1 MSHRTRIVCAPSCA
15 PRGFTLVELLVVIAI
30 IGVLVALLL
39 PAVQAAREAARRSDC
54 GNKMRQ
60 LGIALHN
67 FHDVNLSFPPGSVD
81 DDTNCIGWGVAIL
94 PYIEQQPLYQR
105 VQTVFDNSTPL
116 AGKPKAFMI
125 LKTTVPHYVGPDN
138 GNIDNWTSGGQ
149 SGQPSHANN
158 AAYHQAGAN
167 AIFNTFLP
175 SFFCPSS
182 AFQRFDNGNRFGT
195 STYVGCMGTTTVA
208 YSSYGGANQPDATN
222 EQNGILIYGNVN
234 QNTICTDMAAI
245 LDGTSNTFLVGEVG
259 KSRNVHP
266 GFNGHANYPI
276 WAGGNNEGPNNS
288 RFIGS
293 VLRITG
299 SGGTLGRTPAP
310 VVNPMNPKIAPRS
323 PNSADN
329 QHISDMAFGSYHP
342 GGAQFT
348 LGDASVRFIP
358 ETINANVYMAMGGRN
373 EGVPVQ
379 AP

>member
-1 MSHRTRIVCAPSCA
+1 
-15 PRGFTLVELLVVIAI
+15 LVELLVVIAI

-67 FHDVNLSFPPGSVD
+67 FHDVNLSFPPGAID
-81 DDTNCIGWGVAIL
+81 DDTNSVGWGVCIL
-94 PYIEQQPLYQR
+94 PFMEQQPLYQK
-105 VQTVFDNSTPL
+105 VQTVFDASVPRS
-116 AGKPKAFMI
+116 GKPKPFMI

-138 GNIDNWTSGGQ
+138 GNIDNWCSGGQ
-149 SGQPSHANN
+149 SLQPWDNRN
-158 AAYHQAGAN
+158 TLYHQTN
-167 AIFNTFLP
+167 NPIFNTFLP

-182 AFQRFDNGNRFGT
+182 AFQRFDDGNASGT
-195 STYVGCMGTTTVA
+195 STYVGCIGTTTVA

-222 EQNGILIYGNVN
+222 EQNGILLYGNVN
-234 QNTICTDMAAI
+234 QRTICTDMAAI

-266 GFNGHANYPI
+266 GYNGHACYPV
-276 WAGGNNEGPNNS
+276 WPGGNDDGGNNS

-299 SGGTLGRTPAP
+299 SGGTLNTTRRPT
-310 VVNPMNPKIAPRS
+310 VNPMNPKVAPRS
-323 PNSADN
+323 PNSSSN